1 MKMKM
6 KMNYPALIAYCRT
19 SLVAIA
25 SISVVAFIFGGST
38 MGSIFPLA
46 LSASASSASG
56 GDSSLVAAI
65 ITITEDADQNT
76 VFRPETT
83 NITRGEELFISNN
96 SSSPQSITSG
106 TGPEDPLS
114 GKLFDTGVI
123 NSKGYAEFVTANL
136 NPGSYPYY
144 STTNPSAKGMIN
156 VQE

>member
-1 MKMKM
+1 MLNMKNKVI
-6 KMNYPALIAYCRT
+6 YRT

-25 SISVVAFIFGGST
+25 SVSMVAYIIGGNA

-46 LSASASSASG
+46 LSTSASSASG
-56 GDSSLVAAI
+56 GNSSPVAAI
-65 ITITEDADQNT
+65 ITITEDAEQNT

-83 NITRGEELFISNN
+83 NITRGEEIFIGNN

-123 NSKGYAEFVTANL
+123 KSKGYAEFVTANL
-136 NPGSYPYY
+136 RPGSYPFY
-144 STTNPSAKGMIN
+144 STTNPLVKGLIN

>member
-1 MKMKM
+1 MQDVVSKKLVMKL
-6 KMNYPALIAYCRT
+6 LILL
-19 SLVAIA
+19 SV
-25 SISVVAFIFGGST
+25 ISSPMAAFIFGGIPN
-38 MGSIFPLA
+38 GLPFALA
-46 LSASASSASG
+46 TTSSSASNQ
-56 GDSSLVAAI
+56 DSSTVAAV
-65 ITITEDADQNT
+65 ITITEDAEQNT

-83 NITRGEELFISNN
+83 NITRGEEIFIGNN

-144 STTNPSAKGMIN
+144 STTNPSAKGLIN

>member
-1 MKMKM
+1 MLDVVSKKLVMKL
-6 KMNYPALIAYCRT
+6 LILLSII
-19 SLVAIA
+19 SLPMAV
-25 SISVVAFIFGGST
+25 IFGEIPNGL
-38 MGSIFPLA
+38 PLA
-46 LSASASSASG
+46 LATTSSSTSNQ
-56 GDSSLVAAI
+56 DSSTVAAI
-65 ITITEDADQNT
+65 ITITEDAEQNT

-83 NITRGEELFISNN
+83 NITRGEEIFIGNN

-123 NSKGYAEFVTANL
+123 NSKGFAEFVTANL

-144 STTNPSAKGMIN
+144 STTNPSAKGLIN